1 MNIKGRNKIST
12 EFNTSSMTDLVFLL
26 LIFFMILS
34 TLVKQNNVIDMNLP
48 KSSSTKVSS
57 SKSVVSVDKNFVFRV
72 DNQVVDKTQIVSML
86 QQKLGP
92 PDASSRV
99 EIAMDE
105 DVPHSY
111 FVELVDLVSVQAGYK
126 ISIQTKNSQR

>member
-1 MNIKGRNKIST
+1 MNIRGRNKIST

-48 KSSSTKVSS
+48 KSTSTKVSS
-57 SKSVVSVDKNFVFRV
+57 SKVVVSIDKNLVYRV
-72 DNQVVDKTQIVSML
+72 DNKVVTKEQIAPML

-92 PDASSRV
+92 ADGKNRV

-105 DVPHSY
+105 TVPHSY
-111 FVELVDLVSVQAGYK
+111 FVELVDIVSVQNGYK
-126 ISIQTKNSQR
+126 ISIQTKK